1 MSKKQEELTD
11 NLNEFIHDSAEN
23 SQLPKRVSGDHN
35 AASWSPLRT
44 VLSRFGRMDVAPA
57 RRTNIKSGPC

>member
-35 AASWSPLRT
+35 AAFLESIAHRPVT
-44 VLSRFGRMDVAPA
+44 VRSHG
-57 RRTNIKSGPC
+57 RRTSPTY